1 MPLIAI
7 AWCSKLPDYEASV
20 RRAGGE
26 VRVVDPSGPRP
37 ADIIGSVDGL
47 VLTGGG
53 DVQPS
58 LYGATAHPTIELAEA
73 GRDEYEIE
81 LVRLAT
87 EADLPVLAI
96 CRGLQVLNVAR
107 GGTLVQDI
115 PDQVGTAVI
124 HRVPRPRD
132 SPAHEISISRGSLL
146 ERVLNESTHRTDTR
160 GVNSRHHQAVKAIGA
175 DLIVTATAPDG
186 VVEAAEDPSRRFL
199 IGVQWHPENFW
210 RTGEFQTLFDAFVR
224 ACEHSTFNGQ

>member
-1 MPLIAI
+1 MPLIAV
-7 AWCSKLPDYEASV
+7 ARCNKLPDYEESV
-20 RRAGGE
+20 RRAGAD
-26 VRVVDPSGPRP
+26 VLVVDPSGPLP
-37 ADIIGSVDGL
+37 EHVIASVDGL

-73 GRDEYEIE
+73 GRDEYEIA

-124 HRVPRPRD
+124 HRVPTPRD
-132 SPAHEISISRGSLL
+132 ATAHEISIRRGSLL
-146 ERVLNESTHRTDTR
+146 ERVLNESTPSTHIQ
-160 GVNSRHHQAVKAIGA
+160 GVNSRHHQAVREIGA
-175 DLIVTATAPDG
+175 DLIITATAPDG
-186 VVEAAEDPSRRFL
+186 VVEAAEDPSCRFF
-199 IGVQWHPENFW
+199 IGVQWHPENFC
-210 RTGEFQTLFDAFVR
+210 RTGRFQELFDALVR
-224 ACEHSTFNGQ
+224 ASTI

>member
-1 MPLIAI
+1 MPVIAV
-7 AWCSKLPDYEASV
+7 ARCNKLSDYEESI
-20 RRAGGE
+20 RRAGAD
-26 VRVVDPSGPRP
+26 VLVVDPSGPRP
-37 ADIIGSVDGL
+37 EHVIASVDGL

-58 LYGATAHPTIELAEA
+58 LYGATAHPTIELAEE
-73 GRDEYEIE
+73 GRDEYEIA

-115 PDQVGTAVI
+115 SDQVGTAVI
-124 HRVPRPRD
+124 HRVPTPRD
-132 SPAHEISISRGSLL
+132 ATAHEISLRRGSLL
-146 ERVLNESTHRTDTR
+146 ERVLNESTHGTGTR
-160 GVNSRHHQAVKAIGA
+160 GVNSRHHQAVKEIGA

-186 VVEAAEDPSRRFL
+186 VVEAAEDPRRRFL
-199 IGVQWHPENFW
+199 IGVQWHPENFC
-210 RTGEFQTLFDAFVR
+210 RTGEFRQLFEGFIRAVAVR
-224 ACEHSTFNGQ
+224 RP